1 MSWYNEWW
9 VWMVAALVLA
19 IAEIL
24 IPAWIFFGFALG
36 ALFLGAMIWMDMVWW
51 WD

>member
-9 VWMVAALVLA
+9 VWTVAALVLA

-36 ALFLGAMIWMDMVWW
+36 ALFLEQQSGRELVMACP
-51 WD
+51 